1 MVDIHQWCPVG
12 RAHGKF
18 FGAIA
23 DVPGGSHP
31 ATSVTGSGFPS
42 DMDAV
47 QTKQNLIKH
56 LLRHR
61 DDLRRLG
68 VQRLGLF
75 GSFQRGESDADNDV
89 DLLVEF
95 APGERDY
102 TKERRKRL
110 RTCLGFGLQARA
122 RAAEAKIG
130 PRSRFVDGATGRDW
144 GQFAP
149 GA

>member
-95 APGERDY
+95 APGEKSFDNFMAVSFLL
-102 TKERRKRL
+102 EDE
-110 RTCLGFGLQARA
+110 LGRSVELVTP
-122 RAAEAKIG
+122 EALSPHIG
-130 PRSRFVDGATGRDW
+130 PHILNNAEYVEIGA
-144 GQFAP
+144 
-149 GA
+149 